1 MVHSINKTAKNF
13 AIKGLTLLEALVSTA
28 IVGIGFIAVFQ
39 LVNYSVNSIDV
50 SSERT
55 KINYITALIAED
67 VLGARDELYG
77 IDPNRNT
84 INVNER
90 GRPVEANGK
99 ALNSS
104 TIMKFAEYL
113 EGGWNAGTTV
123 EETNDAGETSSKSQ
137 TCSGDKGK
145 FLSKSQIKS
154 IYLNDTQKG
163 APRNKMAR
171 WSNIINSDRYLKCKN
186 DNDVKSVKVY
196 KICADADCVQN
207 PKISN
212 NDEIYIGRIQI
223 NTNGGKKRKFLYFQ
237 ADYIAKE
244 EGEFD

>member
-1 MVHSINKTAKNF
+1 MVRSINNTAKNF

-39 LVNYSVNSIDV
+39 LVNYSVSSIDV

-67 VLGARDELYG
+67 ILGARDELYG
-77 IDPNRNT
+77 INPKRNT

-90 GRPVEANGK
+90 GRPVEPNGK
-99 ALNSS
+99 ALNST

-113 EGGWNAGTTV
+113 EGGWSAGTTI
-123 EETNDAGETSSKSQ
+123 EETNDAGEKSSKTQ
-137 TCSGDKGK
+137 ICSEDRGK
-145 FLSKSQIKS
+145 FMTKSQIKS
-154 IYLNDTQKG
+154 IYLNDTEKG

-171 WSNIINSDRYLKCKN
+171 WSSIINSDRYLKCKN

-196 KICADADCVQN
+196 KICSDSDCIQN

-223 NTNGGKKRKFLYFQ
+223 NTNGGKKRRFLYFQ
-237 ADYIAKE
+237 ADYIARE